1 MRTMYTELKGIYI
14 YIYISSERVPLSLPV
29 CRAVDVS
36 ALVFIARG
44 EAGGNTVYKFLI
56 DMFLFGGAR
65 AVLRQ

>member
-1 MRTMYTELKGIYI
+1 M
-14 YIYISSERVPLSLPV
+14 SSERVPLSLPV
-29 CRAVDVS
+29 CGAVGVS